1 MTFAA
6 AFGAPVAAGPQQS
19 EPAGSIQI
27 TTITKEDDGRHGRYV
42 ARIDGIDAEGEITFT
57 HRGPGIISADHTG
70 VPEAMA
76 GKGVAKALLDYLL
89 EDARTSGFRIIP
101 ICPFVRAQYA
111 RHPEWAA
118 LFTTKPGEDP

>member
-1 MTFAA
+1 MTT
-6 AFGAPVAAGPQQS
+6 V
-19 EPAGSIQI
+19 
-27 TTITKEDDGRHGRYV
+27 TKEDDGRHGRYV

-57 HRGPGIISADHTG
+57 HRGPGVISADHTG
-70 VPEAMA
+70 VPDAMG

-111 RHPEWAA
+111 RHPEWSD
-118 LFTTKPGEDP
+118 LFIIKLGEDP